1 MTGWL
6 HYIEEMAYWYV
17 MFFEQKDSLMI
28 TAVPLVVEDAMRI
41 PFELKG
47 VDVVFHQVSIGGDI
61 FAKIQKV
68 QVKQ

>member
-28 TAVPLVVEDAMRI
+28 TAVPLTIEDAMRVN
-41 PFELKG
+41 FDLKG
-47 VDVVFHQVSIGGDI
+47 VDVVFHQVNIGGET
-61 FAKIQKV
+61 FAKIQEI
-68 QVKQ
+68 QVK

>member
-17 MFFEQKDSLMI
+17 MFFEQKDNLMI
-28 TAVPLVVEDAMRI
+28 TAVPLVIDDAMRI

-47 VDVVFHQVSIGGDI
+47 VDVVFHLVKIKGDT
-61 FAKIQKV
+61 FAKIQDIQK
-68 QVKQ
+68 